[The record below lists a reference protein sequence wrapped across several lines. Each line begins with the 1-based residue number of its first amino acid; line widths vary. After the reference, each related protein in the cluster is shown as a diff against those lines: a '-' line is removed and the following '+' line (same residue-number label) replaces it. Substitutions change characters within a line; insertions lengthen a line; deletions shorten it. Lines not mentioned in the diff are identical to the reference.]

1 MSIMKEEMCLKEQHR
16 GSSNSYED
24 EIQDV
29 NTYLERMDNC
39 IRLKLEVFKQMQ
51 SNLEKMRSATRSV
64 EALTRKP
71 ANQLGSSPSV
81 IQRGQRPPF
90 NNFNPLDE
98 QLLEGLPGDELM
110 TRLF

>member
-1 MSIMKEEMCLKEQHR
+1 MCLKEQHR
-16 GSSNSYED
+16 GPSSSYEE

-29 NTYLERMDNC
+29 NVYLERMDNC
-39 IRLKLEVFKQMQ
+39 IRLKLEVFQQMQ

-71 ANQLGSSPSV
+71 ANQLGSSPSANP
-81 IQRGQRPPF
+81 RGRPAF